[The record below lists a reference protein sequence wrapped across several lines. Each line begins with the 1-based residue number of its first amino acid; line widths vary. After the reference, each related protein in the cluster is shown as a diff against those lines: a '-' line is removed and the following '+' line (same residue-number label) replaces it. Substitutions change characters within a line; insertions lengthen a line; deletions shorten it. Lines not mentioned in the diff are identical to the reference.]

1 MTENDGLSFF
11 HNDFRDCIFKE
22 DGMLN
27 KLLRS
32 IGIGSA
38 RVDTVLAN
46 SDVVPGG
53 FLKGEV
59 RIVGGN
65 ATQEIEAIYI
75 ALMTDYEI
83 EVDDNTVKRSFELSK
98 VRLCDRFIVQESQ
111 ELVMPF
117 NIPIPLYTPVS
128 MGKSKVWV
136 QTSLDIKSAVDPQDR
151 DYVQVRP
158 HALVEAFLHSAERLG
173 FRLYQA
179 DTEKVA
185 TRFTQSALPFVQ
197 EFEFKPISGEFRGK
211 LDELEAVFSLADQ
224 SATVALQ
231 IDRRAR
237 GLGGMIFESMGLDE
251 SHSRLSYGYSDLA
264 ILDKYLA
271 ETVRRFC

>member
-1 MTENDGLSFF
+1 
-11 HNDFRDCIFKE
+11 
-22 DGMLN
+22 MLN

-38 RVDTVLAN
+38 RVDTVLADSN
-46 SDVVPGG
+46 VVPGG

-59 RIVGGN
+59 RITGGN
-65 ATQEIEAIYI
+65 AAQEIEAIYI

-83 EVDDNTVKRSFELSK
+83 EVDDNTVKRSFELNK
-98 VRLCDRFIVQESQ
+98 ARLCDRFIVQESQ

-117 NIPIPLYTPVS
+117 SIPVPLCTPVS
-128 MGKSKVWV
+128 MGKSKVWI

-158 HALVEAFLHSAERLG
+158 HAFAEAFLHSAERLG
-173 FRLYQA
+173 FRLYQV
-179 DTEKVA
+179 DTEKAAV
-185 TRFTQSALPFVQ
+185 RFTQSALPFVQ

-211 LDELEAVFSLADQ
+211 LDELEAVFSLTDER
-224 SATVALQ
+224 ATVALQ

-251 SHSRLSYGYSDLA
+251 SYSRLSYGYSDLA

-271 ETVRRFC
+271 EAIRRFC